1 VPPLDPATPRPPSI
15 ELAPGAEENGL
26 ATMLADLV
34 RQNIAAKPHKRAD
47 FDALHGLVAIV
58 ADDADVALTLV
69 FSAGSSGGLTIHD
82 GIVGIPDVT
91 IRGSADTIIALS
103 NMPLWSKLG
112 LPIAGRGDKAG
123 AEVVNGVMTALRE
136 GRFHMYGAPFHLPLV
151 MRLTRVMSING

>member
-1 VPPLDPATPRPPSI
+1 MPVSCARSHLDQSRGTVGARRPVTPLDPASLRPPSI
-15 ELAPGAEENGL
+15 EL
-26 ATMLADLV
+26 
-34 RQNIAAKPHKRAD
+34 
-47 FDALHGLVAIV
+47 

-136 GRFHMYGAPFHLPLV
+136 GRFHMYGAPFHPQLV
-151 MRLTRVMSING
+151 MRLT